1 MNTDTITLI
10 YFSPTET
17 TRRILDGIA
26 SGMGGL
32 KTGRIDLTRP
42 DSASAS
48 HDAVES
54 GCAIIGIPVYAGR
67 VPLPAAE
74 RLARLRA
81 IGIPAILVA
90 VYGNRAYEDALVEL
104 ADISSECGFVTVAC
118 GAFIGEHSFSNGETP
133 IAAGRPDERDM
144 RSAADFGARV
154 AEKIRAFHAAG
165 ELSPPAIPGNR
176 PYKERRAMGGT
187 SPRVILERCTSCG
200 VCAAVC
206 PSGAITIR
214 GGVASDPGTCILCH
228 ACVKHCPEQ
237 AMVFDAAPV
246 RTIAEWLV
254 STCTERKEPEWF
266 L

>member
-67 VPLPAAE
+67 VPLAAAE
-74 RLARLRA
+74 RLGRVRA
-81 IGIPAILVA
+81 HGIPAILVA

-104 ADISSECGFVTVAC
+104 ADISSERGFVPVAC
-118 GAFIGEHSFSNGETP
+118 AAFIGEHSFSNTGTP

-144 RSAADFGARV
+144 RAAAEFGAR
-154 AEKIRAFHAAG
+154 AADRIRSIHDAG
-165 ELSPPAIPGNR
+165 GIRPPEMPGNR
-176 PYKERRAMGGT
+176 PYKERRAMGSV
-187 SPRVILERCTSCG
+187 SPRVIEERCTSCG

-206 PSGAITIR
+206 PSGAITIQ
-214 GGVASDPGTCILCH
+214 GGVASNPGACILCH

-237 AMVFDAAPV
+237 AMVFDAPPV

-254 STCTERKEPEWF
+254 STCAERKEPEWY